1 MGDWLL
7 SLDKWVATLV
17 VLPIV
22 AILLF
27 PAFWRKWFGKYRQA
41 AKENGLSAHFP
52 GFLVIKDDK
61 EKYPAILEGVFGMNR
76 TEAVFINFENSS
88 EDESAEDVSLIIK
101 QGLAD
106 IRGFDFSEYDEE
118 TFLRYARQ
126 NFDDEEGNLKYY
138 VSTKFGIA
146 LREHIPKF
154 IKTLRLCKFYLADGA
169 EWHLYSKRRGLFGK
183 ITTVHSK
190 SRSDAELH
198 FYYKDTP
205 KNAEILREIR
215 EHIGV

>member
-1 MGDWLL
+1 MGEWLQT
-7 SLDKWVATLV
+7 LDKWVMTLV

-22 AILLF
+22 ALLLF

-41 AKENGLSAHFP
+41 AKENGLSAHLP
-52 GFLVIKDDK
+52 GFLVIKNEK
-61 EKYPAILEGVFGMNR
+61 GKYPAILEGVFGVNR

-88 EDESAEDVSLIIK
+88 EDESAENVSLIIK

-106 IRGFDFSEYDEE
+106 IRGIELSEYDEE
-118 TFLRYARQ
+118 AFLRYARQ
-126 NFDDEEGNLKYY
+126 IFNDEEEPLKYY

-154 IKTLRLCKFYLADGA
+154 IKTLRLCRFHLADGA
-169 EWHLYSKRRGLFGK
+169 EWHLYSKRKGLFGK
-183 ITTVHSK
+183 VTTHHSK
-190 SRSDAELH
+190 NKSGPELH

-205 KNAEILREIR
+205 KNAEIMRQ
-215 EHIGV
+215 